1 VITRF
6 TTGLYRVGAAAL
18 YVNRGLGTTGMPI
31 RLSVPA
37 EIAVLT
43 LRRAPDPAR
52 AVSDPPEM
60 AIPDSFLRA

>member
-1 VITRF
+1 M
-6 TTGLYRVGAAAL
+6 GAAAL

-43 LRRAPDPAR
+43 LRRAPTRPSA
-52 AVSDPPEM
+52 ASASPEI
-60 AIPDSFLRA
+60 AIPDGLLQA